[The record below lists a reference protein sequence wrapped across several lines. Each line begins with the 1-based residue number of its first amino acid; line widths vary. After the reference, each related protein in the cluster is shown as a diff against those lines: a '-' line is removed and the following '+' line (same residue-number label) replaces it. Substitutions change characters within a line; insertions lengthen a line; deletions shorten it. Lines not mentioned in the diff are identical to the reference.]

1 MTIRPFLDRLYLASG
16 ILAAICLVAILC
28 VIVMQMVARW
38 SLISLPGLSEY
49 AGYLM
54 AASSFLAFAYAL
66 NSGSHIRVS
75 LILSAL
81 GRHRYWAELW
91 CMVIGTVA
99 ASYLAWYAI
108 KAIYWSLKFG
118 DISQGLD
125 ATPIWIVQIPVGIGA
140 VLLAVS
146 FWDNLISLLL
156 YGRDNIRAE
165 KLDGPEV

>member
-1 MTIRPFLDRLYLASG
+1 MVLRTFLDRLY
-16 ILAAICLVAILC
+16 AAAGVIAALCLIAILV
-28 VIVMQMVARW
+28 VIVLQMTARW
-38 SLISLPGLSEY
+38 LLIPFPGSSEY

-66 NSGSHIRVS
+66 NSGAHIRVS
-75 LILSAL
+75 LLLSAL
-81 GRHRYWAELW
+81 GHHRFWGEFW
-91 CMVIGTVA
+91 CMAIGTAA

-140 VLLAVS
+140 VLLAICFS
-146 FWDNLISLLL
+146 DNLISLLL
-156 YGRDNIRAE
+156 RGRDNIRAE
-165 KLDGPEV
+165 KLEGPEV